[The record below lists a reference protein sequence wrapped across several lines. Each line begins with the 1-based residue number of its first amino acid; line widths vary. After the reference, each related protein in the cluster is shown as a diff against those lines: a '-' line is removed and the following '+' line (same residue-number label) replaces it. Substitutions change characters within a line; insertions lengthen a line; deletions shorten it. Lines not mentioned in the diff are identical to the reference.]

1 MASAGG
7 SAPAVGESVG
17 VEGADAGGVEGRSF
31 VRGDDAYA
39 GGGRGNVLLRR
50 RLAAVN
56 AHLEKLTPLPRPQVS
71 LASLSADQVAAQR
84 SRGAA
89 EKTAMKIV
97 TDEIASV
104 TQSYRPL
111 AVLYWY
117 IHYAD
122 YAPTTLHTYIH
133 THQYP

>member
-50 RLAAVN
+50 RLSCAAT
-56 AHLEKLTPLPRPQVS
+56 LELC
-71 LASLSADQVAAQR
+71 
-84 SRGAA
+84 
-89 EKTAMKIV
+89 
-97 TDEIASV
+97 
-104 TQSYRPL
+104 
-111 AVLYWY
+111 AVIFNPY
-117 IHYAD
+117 D
-122 YAPTTLHTYIH
+122 C
-133 THQYP
+133 